1 MKILAAILAAG
12 QSSRFGRDKL
22 SADFCGMPMGRWAFD
37 TVVALDLEM
46 VWIGHGKRPSYL
58 NGEGGYAYME
68 NPNAHE
74 GLSTSLRIAANAA
87 IARGAEAVLVTLADM
102 PLVTADMLRNLL
114 AKRQPSASLYPDGK
128 LGVPALLT
136 SEYFAPLQTLTGDQ
150 GAGALLNRSAGIF
163 PVVMPAGR
171 LCDVDTPA
179 GLEMAAQIARSGK
192 E

>member
-37 TVVALDLEM
+37 TVAALDVDI
-46 VWIGHGKRPSYL
+46 VWIGQGEMPSYL
-58 NGEGGYAYME
+58 RGEDSYAYID

-74 GLSTSLRIAANAA
+74 GLSASLRTAADAA
-87 IARGAEAVLVTLADM
+87 IACGADALLITLADM
-102 PLVTADMLRNLL
+102 PLVTTEMLRHLL
-114 AKRQPSASLYPDGK
+114 AQRAPCASLYPDGK

-136 SEYFAPLQTLTGDQ
+136 SEYFAPLQSLSGDQ
-150 GAGALLNRSAGIF
+150 GAGALLNRGAGII
-163 PVVMPAGR
+163 PVVLPACR
-171 LCDVDTPA
+171 LHDVDTPA
-179 GLEMAAQIARSGK
+179 GLSLAAQIVRSGK